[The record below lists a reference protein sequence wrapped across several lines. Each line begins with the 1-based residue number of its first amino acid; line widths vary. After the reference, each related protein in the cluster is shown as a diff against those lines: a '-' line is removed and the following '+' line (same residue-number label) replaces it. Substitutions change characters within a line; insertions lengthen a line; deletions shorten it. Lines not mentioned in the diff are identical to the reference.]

1 MHWTQ
6 IIYLALLLIG
16 SGAALYKDRWLIV
29 IIMWLNFSGTLALS
43 EAPFAIGV
51 LDMACATLLLA
62 LGSRRE
68 YIVSGLF
75 VVMTVLYRF
84 EADLGRSALYA
95 IVDVLAYTQVFIMGS
110 GGLGGFIRSAK
121 LLLFSLRHPSSGVSK
136 HGGDYPKSDL
146 GRDMAGHKKRGASK

>member
-43 EAPFAIGV
+43 EVPFAIGV

-75 VVMTVLYRF
+75 VAMTVLYRF

-110 GGLGGFIRSAK
+110 GGLGGFVRSSK
-121 LLLFSLRHPSSGVSK
+121 LLLFSLRDSANGVSVA
-136 HGGDYPKSDL
+136 GGDNATSHLGGDL
-146 GRDMAGHKKRGASK
+146 ESHQERGDKT